1 MEVRGAV
8 AGSRDAHVR
17 IIGRADATAGVAA
30 GEFTAPTGVAVAHG
44 RLYVSELV
52 GRRVQVLTLEGA
64 PLQVCATPCYG
75 HRLCVD
81 GAHVWVIVCKEMDAE
96 QQQWLHDGV
105 QYDSEPDIDATT
117 SDMMLLKLV

>member
-1 MEVRGAV
+1 MCRSWWGGACRS
-8 AGSRDAHVR
+8 SRSR
-17 IIGRADATAGVAA
+17 
-30 GEFTAPTGVAVAHG
+30 
-44 RLYVSELV
+44 
-52 GRRVQVLTLEGA
+52 GRRCRCFCASAPSPPSFCHVVLPLLWVVIPSLWVLMPLPSP

-81 GAHVWVIVCKEMDAE
+81 GGHVWVIVCKEMDAE

-105 QYDSEPDIDATT
+105 HYDSEPDIDATT